1 MPIQFEKKKKKRERE
16 RKREKQLVVVMR
28 DDASCSPG
36 EAVASTSTAP
46 EAAPAAAAAFH
57 LQQRCVCGS
66 ISYSDE
72 YLKAFGVYLC
82 NHCIKQNESLITKVS
97 EERKKRKNIF

>member
-1 MPIQFEKKKKKRERE
+1 
-16 RKREKQLVVVMR
+16 MR

-46 EAAPAAAAAFH
+46 EAAAAAAAAAFH